1 MYRHLAR
8 CAGMAAVV
16 LAAAWPISVYTAYG
30 WEAALVHAPIAAAV
44 YIMLLNALVMPLLGI
59 HSARNDHPPRRYSG
73 IALVAEICFVV
84 HHQAGKFLQDRLPEN
99 VAAGSALAGA
109 AAGGGGLYAGAGLD
123 SPFCKQTEIK
133 VQAAFH
139 RPETPIQPTDVYIL
153 GAAFEHEL
161 PLQKQPALSNILNI
175 Q

>member
-8 CAGMAAVV
+8 CAGIAAVV
-16 LAAAWPISVYTAYG
+16 LAAVWPISVYTAYG
-30 WEAALVHAPIAAAV
+30 WEAALVYAPIAAAV

-59 HSARNDHPPRRYSG
+59 IKPENFCRAACLKTCHWFRFGWGCRWRWR
-73 IALVAEICFVV
+73 LICWCLAGFAVL
-84 HHQAGKFLQDRLPEN
+84 QAGGNK
-99 VAAGSALAGA
+99 G
-109 AAGGGGLYAGAGLD
+109 
-123 SPFCKQTEIK
+123 K

-139 RPETPIQPTDVYIL
+139 RPETPIQPTDVYIR

-161 PLQKQPALSNILNI
+161 PLQKQPALSNKLNI

>member
-8 CAGMAAVV
+8 WAGMAAVV

-73 IALVAEICFVV
+73 IALVAEICFVL
-84 HHQAGKFLQDRLPEN
+84 HHQAGKFLQGRLPEN
-99 VAAGSALAGA
+99 VPLIP
-109 AAGGGGLYAGAGLD
+109 LW
-123 SPFCKQTEIK
+123 
-133 VQAAFH
+133 
-139 RPETPIQPTDVYIL
+139 L
-153 GAAFEHEL
+153 GL
-161 PLQKQPALSNILNI
+161 PLAVAAYMLVPG
-175 Q
+175 

>member
-8 CAGMAAVV
+8 CAGIAAVV

-73 IALVAEICFVV
+73 IALVAEICFGL

-99 VAAGSALAGA
+99 VPLVPLWLGLTLALAAYMLVPGWIRRF
-109 AAGGGGLYAGAGLD
+109 AG
-123 SPFCKQTEIK
+123 KRE
-133 VQAAFH
+133 
-139 RPETPIQPTDVYIL
+139 
-153 GAAFEHEL
+153 
-161 PLQKQPALSNILNI
+161 
-175 Q
+175 

>member
-59 HSARNDHPPRRYSG
+59 HSARNDHPPRRYSS
-73 IALVAEICFVV
+73 IALVAEICFIL
-84 HHQAGKFLQDRLPEN
+84 HHQAGKFLQGRLPEN
-99 VAAGSALAGA
+99 VPLIP
-109 AAGGGGLYAGAGLD
+109 LW
-123 SPFCKQTEIK
+123 
-133 VQAAFH
+133 
-139 RPETPIQPTDVYIL
+139 L
-153 GAAFEHEL
+153 GL
-161 PLQKQPALSNILNI
+161 PLAVAAYMLVPGWICRFASGRE
-175 Q
+175 

>member
-8 CAGMAAVV
+8 CAGIAAVV

-73 IALVAEICFVV
+73 IALVAEICFIL
-84 HHQAGKFLQDRLPEN
+84 HHQAGKFLQGSLLEN
-99 VAAGSALAGA
+99 VPLVPLWLGLPLAVVA
-109 AAGGGGLYAGAGLD
+109 
-123 SPFCKQTEIK
+123 
-133 VQAAFH
+133 
-139 RPETPIQPTDVYIL
+139 YIL
-153 GAAFEHEL
+153 VPGWIRRFADKRE
-161 PLQKQPALSNILNI
+161 
-175 Q
+175 

>member
-8 CAGMAAVV
+8 CAGIAAVA

-73 IALVAEICFVV
+73 IALVAEICFGL
-84 HHQAGKFLQDRLPEN
+84 HHQAGKFLQDSLPEN
-99 VAAGSALAGA
+99 VPLVP
-109 AAGGGGLYAGAGLD
+109 LW
-123 SPFCKQTEIK
+123 
-133 VQAAFH
+133 
-139 RPETPIQPTDVYIL
+139 L
-153 GAAFEHEL
+153 GL
-161 PLQKQPALSNILNI
+161 PLAVAAYMLVPGWIRHFADKRE
-175 Q
+175 

>member
-8 CAGMAAVV
+8 CAGIAAVV
-16 LAAAWPISVYTAYG
+16 LAAVWPISVYTAYG

-73 IALVAEICFVV
+73 IALVAEICFGL

-99 VAAGSALAGA
+99 VPLVPLWLGLTLALAAYMLVPGWIRRF
-109 AAGGGGLYAGAGLD
+109 AG
-123 SPFCKQTEIK
+123 KRE
-133 VQAAFH
+133 
-139 RPETPIQPTDVYIL
+139 
-153 GAAFEHEL
+153 
-161 PLQKQPALSNILNI
+161 
-175 Q
+175 

>member
-30 WEAALVHAPIAAAV
+30 WEAALVHTPIAFAV
-44 YIMLLNALVMPLLGI
+44 YVMLLNALVMPLLGL

-99 VAAGSALAGA
+99 VPLVP
-109 AAGGGGLYAGAGLD
+109 LW
-123 SPFCKQTEIK
+123 
-133 VQAAFH
+133 
-139 RPETPIQPTDVYIL
+139 L
-153 GAAFEHEL
+153 GL
-161 PLQKQPALSNILNI
+161 PLAVAAYMLVPGWIRRFASRRK
-175 Q
+175 